1 MSEADVLVV
10 AFDPSGLAIADA
22 LAALGVAT
30 AATGLLSEEQPAPT
44 APAVL
49 DAFVRVAELDEETIE
64 ELLGAVADVAAPGCW
79 VVLTGTSVDPDLL
92 AELAEVA
99 VERGARL
106 AFAVGGVAFGV
117 VLAAR
122 PDLAVTAPAELG
134 AFLGRPLPEGEEQLE
149 GAREVVALGVAT
161 VVLPLGGGG
170 ALFVRADEA
179 LVSVPLEEGAADGA
193 FLVAGAVAGSL
204 RGLELGET
212 AALAVAPG
220 AAASVELLR

>member
-1 MSEADVLVV
+1 MTEPDVLVV
-10 AFDPSGLAIADA
+10 AFDASGVAIADA
-22 LAALGVAT
+22 LAGLGVGV
-30 AATGLLSEEQPAPT
+30 AATGILAEDQAAPT
-44 APAVL
+44 AAGVV
-49 DAFVRVAELDEETIE
+49 DAFVRVDELDEETID
-64 ELLGAVADVAAPGCW
+64 ELMGAVADGAAPGRW

-106 AFAVGGVAFGV
+106 AFTVGGVAFGV

-134 AFLGRPLPEGEEQLE
+134 AFLGRPLPDLEEQLD

-161 VVLPLGGGG
+161 VVLPRPGGG

-179 LVSVPLEEGAADGA
+179 ITSYALADAAVDGA
-193 FLVAGAVAGSL
+193 VLVAGAVAGSL
-204 RGLELGET
+204 QGLELGET

-220 AAASVELLR
+220 AEATVELLR